1 MPTIDELDAASA
13 VAGTDELPV
22 CQNGVLRKAT
32 QAQIVAGLQATLA
45 VPQANLLGR
54 SSAGTGAVESVA
66 LGPGL
71 SLAGGVLSVLPPA
84 QNISLLPP
92 AGPPGGGDLVP
103 LGQNGQDMAL
113 PYAQF
118 MAGLS
123 GLAGVDGSALVA
135 LPSGAIASRRLDD
148 LFADSVAVESFGAHG
163 DGVTDDTAAFAAAVA
178 SGRPVR
184 LRHATYVVNGQWT
197 ISQPGT
203 VLLGTPGLSVLR
215 RASQNGGAWIAI
227 QADGFRAD
235 GVVFDANNAVVTL
248 ESWGVQVGT
257 QCMTSD
263 FHRCAFLN
271 ASGPTLGC
279 GLVFLASDPAI
290 CQHVVRDCEF
300 AGNAAH
306 GMWVQACDGVLVAQ
320 CKAHNNIGYGIN
332 VDYNDPTFKQQ
343 AHRVQVIGNRC
354 WKNDR
359 GIGIGNFNATNTT
372 PPVWGHANPDVL
384 MVLVSDNLCHDNAS
398 YGIAVSGW
406 GLVVQDNLLCNNG
419 LALPTGAG
427 LLANADHSRISGNTV
442 TGASAFGIDAGGSV
456 TCDVSWNTV
465 TQANVGVNCG
475 GSTNLRVDGNVI
487 QDCPSWG
494 AVVENVE
501 SDANG
506 LTFGIACQGLALTGN
521 WFGMPSS
528 SAGGIVLRNGPQGV
542 YVARNCFI
550 GGDAN
555 NCLSALTDSVIVEGN
570 RWNFVPRFVYN
581 PSDNAGLQQL
591 VIPDVADSVMVT
603 SAPSGVQSMLTYS
616 QASVA
621 GTIGFIRV
629 TAGGQGYTTASVAV
643 GGSGSGATAKA
654 VVDNGMVIGV
664 AMTSSGNGY
673 GAMGTQ
679 VPVTITGNGTGAT
692 AFGYAGLPVPEE
704 RRLLIRC
711 NCSVLFTCSGSWPVQ
726 ENVSG
731 GDMTVPAN
739 ASVIWTGTWNTWRAD
754 H

>member
-1 MPTIDELDAASA
+1 MPTIDQMDAATA
-13 VAGTDELPV
+13 VANTDELPV
-22 CQNGVLRKAT
+22 SQNGVVRKAT
-32 QAQIVAGLQATLA
+32 QAQIVAGLQPTLA

-54 SSAGTGAVESVA
+54 SSAGTGAPETVA

-71 SLAGGVLSVLPPA
+71 SLAGGVLS
-84 QNISLLPP
+84 LLPP
-92 AGPPGGGDLVP
+92 SHTFADLPQAGPPGGGDLVP
-103 LGQNGQDMAL
+103 FCQNGQDMEL

-123 GLAGVDGSALVA
+123 GLAGVDGSGLVA
-135 LPSGAIASRRLDD
+135 LPSGTAASRRLAD

-163 DGVTDDTAAFAAAVA
+163 DGVTDDTAAFTVAVA

-184 LRHATYVVNGQWT
+184 LGHATYVVNGQWT

-215 RASQNGGAWIAI
+215 RASQTGGAWIAI
-227 QADGFRAD
+227 QADGFRAE
-235 GVVFDANNAVVTL
+235 GVVFDAKSAAVTL

-257 QCMTSD
+257 QCLASD

-279 GLVFLASDPAI
+279 GLVFLASDPAM
-290 CQHVVRDCEF
+290 CKHVVRDCEF

-306 GMWVQACDGVLVAQ
+306 GVWVQACDGVLVAE
-320 CKAHNNIGYGIN
+320 CRAHDNAGYGIN

-343 AHRVQVIGNRC
+343 AHLVQVVGNRC

-384 MVLVSDNLCHDNAS
+384 TVLVSGNICHDNAS
-398 YGIAVSGW
+398 YGVAVSGW
-406 GLVVQDNLLCNNG
+406 GLVVQDNLLSNNG
-419 LALPTGAG
+419 LALPSGAG

-442 TGASAFGIDAGGSV
+442 TGTSTYGIDAGGSV
-456 TCDVSWNTV
+456 TCDVSGNTV
-465 TQANVGVNCG
+465 TQAATGVNCG
-475 GSTNLRVDGNVI
+475 GSTNLRVGGNVI
-487 QDCPSWG
+487 QDCTSWSV
-494 AVVENVE
+494 VVENVE

-521 WFGMPSS
+521 WIGMPSN

-542 YVARNCFI
+542 HVARNCFV
-550 GGDAN
+550 GGVVT
-555 NCLSALTDSVIVEGN
+555 NCLSARTDSVIVEGN
-570 RWNFVPRFVYN
+570 LWNFAPRMVCN
-581 PSDNAGLQQL
+581 PSAAGGLQQL
-591 VIPDVADSVMVT
+591 VIPDIADSVMVT
-603 SAPSGVQSMLTYS
+603 ASPGGVQSILTYS

-629 TAGGQGYTTASVAV
+629 TAGGQGYTAASVAV
-643 GGSGSGATAKA
+643 GGSGLGAAAQA
-654 VVDNGMVIGV
+654 VVANGAVIGV
-664 AMTSSGNGY
+664 VLTNAGSGY

-679 VPVTITGNGTGAT
+679 VPVAITGDGTGAT

-704 RRLLIRC
+704 RQLLIRC
-711 NCSVLFTCSGSWPVQ
+711 NCSVLFTYSGSWPAQ
-726 ENVSG
+726 VSASAA
-731 GDMTVPAN
+731 DLTVPAN
-739 ASVIWTGTWNTWRAD
+739 ASVIWTGTWNTWRSD